1 MTDWSASGRRD
12 SIRVTLVA
20 PGSLDSVIGE
30 LANVEPDGCSVSE
43 GYYEDTRASARVRTV
58 GEDGYV
64 DHAWMRVVHEV
75 PADGYREELFT
86 GPVTDMKRE
95 REDGTV
101 VTDYSLDS
109 SLYAIK
115 NDLLVGGWTVGAG
128 ARLTDVARAL
138 LRTCGRPSDVS
149 RAQEHVFASTT
160 MYERGEGALTV
171 LMDACGSYD
180 RVTVDGHGRV
190 VVERYLPPSSRE
202 PSQDVDPASPRSVVL
217 GEVSTSDSAETTPG
231 RVIYVS
237 GSGDREVVA
246 EYTAPPG
253 ADSSSQVRGYMYA
266 VKKTDD
272 TQDASYSSLLAR
284 AKSSWQES
292 QDPGREHVLTVMWQA
307 WHQGDVVRLRT
318 GGTWRKCLVKSV
330 ESSLGDMTQRVTL
343 KEV

>member
-58 GEDGYV
+58 GDDGYV
-64 DHAWMRVVHEV
+64 EHAWMRVVHEV

-115 NDLLVGGWTVGAG
+115 NDLLVGGWAIGQGAK
-128 ARLTDVARAL
+128 LTSVARQL
-138 LRTCGRPSDVS
+138 LSTCGRPCDLS
-149 RAQEHVFASTT
+149 RAQEHVYGSPV
-160 MYERGEGALTV
+160 MYECGESALTV

-180 RVTVDGHGRV
+180 RVSVDGHGRV
-190 VVERYLPPSSRE
+190 TVERYVAPSARE
-202 PSQDVDPASPRSVVL
+202 PSQDVDPEGERSVVI
-217 GEVSTSDSAETTPG
+217 GSVTSGDGSQTTPG
-231 RVIYVS
+231 RVIVTS
-237 GSGDREVVA
+237 GSGDSLMVA
-246 EYTAPPG
+246 SYDSP
-253 ADSSSQVRGYMYA
+253 ADAESSSRVRGYMYA
-266 VKKTDD
+266 KKESHSGENPTWG
-272 TQDASYSSLLAR
+272 QLLAE
-284 AKSSWQES
+284 AKSSWQAS
-292 QDPGREHVLTVMWQA
+292 QDPGREHELTVMWQA
-307 WHQGDVVRLRT
+307 WHQGDVVRLRV

-330 ESSLGDMTQRVTL
+330 ESDLGAMTQKATL